1 MFVRFVCRK
10 IFVIGFLFS
19 FSSLLSWKAPVLEA
33 TTYKDTLV
41 TNPSKMAGDI
51 LELINQHRQA
61 KGLSVLQANPVV
73 TTQAQQHSADMAAR
87 KTPFGHDGFEDRVKQ
102 ISQRL
107 GPVRASAENVA
118 DGQLSAKEVV
128 AGWLNSPGH
137 RKNIEGNFSL
147 TGIGI
152 AADSKGTLFYTQI
165 FVNKF

>member
-10 IFVIGFLFS
+10 IFILGCLLS
-19 FSSLLSWKAPVLEA
+19 FSSLISWKAPSVPLN
-33 TTYKDTLV
+33 TSTDTLV

-51 LELINQHRQA
+51 LDLINQHRQG
-61 KGLSVLQANPVV
+61 KGLQPLQLNPIISA
-73 TTQAQQHSADMAAR
+73 QAEKHSTDMAGK

-102 ISQRL
+102 ISQKL

-118 DGQLSAKEVV
+118 DGQMSAKEVV

-147 TGIGI
+147 TGIGV
-152 AADSKGTLFYTQI
+152 AADSRGTLFYTQI